1 MATPGSP
8 ISSTARKNEIF
19 VPDPPFARALFS
31 TTRFAWLWLIIRLYV
46 GWQWLESGWGKISGG
61 TWGSGEP
68 LKGFWTNAVKVP
80 ETGRPSIAYDW
91 YRQFLQFMLDQG
103 WYSWFADVIMYAEV
117 LVGVA
122 LILGAFTGIA
132 AFFGG
137 FMNWNFIMAG
147 SASINGFLLVLAVLL
162 VLAWKVAGWYG
173 LDRWLLPA
181 IGVPWQW
188 GAPADATIASAATP
202 RPKR

>member
-1 MATPGSP
+1 MLA
-8 ISSTARKNEIF
+8 ISKRRTVVE
-19 VPDPPFARALFS
+19 DPPVAKALFS
-31 TTRFAWLWLIIRLYV
+31 DVRLSWLWLLVRLYLGYSWITAGLHKLADPAWTV
-46 GWQWLESGWGKISGG
+46 
-61 TWGSGEP
+61 TGEG
-68 LKGFWTNAVKVP
+68 LKGFWMGAVATTPKPVI
-80 ETGRPSIAYDW
+80 TFDW
-91 YRQFLQFMLDQG
+91 YRDFLVMMLNG
-103 WYSWFADVIMYAEV
+103 GHYVWFAKLVVFGEMVIGTAM
-117 LVGVA
+117 
-122 LILGAFTGIA
+122 ILGAFVGVA

-188 GAPADATIASAATP
+188 GAQADAITSPPATP
-202 RPKR
+202 RPTR